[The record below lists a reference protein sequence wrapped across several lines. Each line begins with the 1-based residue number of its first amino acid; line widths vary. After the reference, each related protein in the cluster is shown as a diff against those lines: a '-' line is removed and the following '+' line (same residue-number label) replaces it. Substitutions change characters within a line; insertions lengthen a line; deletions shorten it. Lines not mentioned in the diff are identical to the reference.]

1 MDSVLRDI
9 RFGARTLWKDRS
21 FALSTILTLAL
32 CIGGNV
38 AMFTIVYSTVL
49 QPIPVPDANRILLM
63 AEQLPK
69 AGLGT
74 ADVTF
79 ASEYLDRVREM
90 TVFEDEAAFS
100 TADITVDIENVPQQ
114 VPAMMTTPSLFRLLK
129 ITPVA
134 WANVHRDGRH
144 DRE

>member
-100 TADITVDIENVPQQ
+100 TALCMRKGAADCEL
-114 VPAMMTTPSLFRLLK
+114 S
-129 ITPVA
+129 
-134 WANVHRDGRH
+134 G
-144 DRE
+144 

>member
-1 MDSVLRDI
+1 MRSGACPAPSDSSEAFSRSGLPARNSLSAAAPRQPHRNLVAGNIMDSVLRDI

-79 ASEYLDRVREM
+79 ASEYLDRVRE
-90 TVFEDEAAFS
+90 
-100 TADITVDIENVPQQ
+100 
-114 VPAMMTTPSLFRLLK
+114 
-129 ITPVA
+129 
-134 WANVHRDGRH
+134 
-144 DRE
+144 